1 MKDDIK
7 QTRAFN
13 AEKDTNIGLLK
24 YQLVSAKRDAR
35 KNILI
40 ACLIVAIV
48 AFASGYILSDVSRGE
63 VNALQTANNSLR
75 IENERL
81 KASTPSENQ

>member
-40 ACLIVAIV
+40 ACLIIAIV